1 MKTRALRLMSGPLKR
16 PAELSGSAEFDDFAA
31 RLGDLGDRI
40 GPRLTSEED
49 AEKVGREDDLTGRH
63 MNLSGDHG
71 EEPVAELVAALLSEQ
86 EVLVSDLDLV
96 VRPLAESHHISL
108 R

>member
-1 MKTRALRLMSGPLKR
+1 
-16 PAELSGSAEFDDFAA
+16 
-31 RLGDLGDRI
+31 
-40 GPRLTSEED
+40 
-49 AEKVGREDDLTGRH
+49 
-63 MNLSGDHG
+63 
-71 EEPVAELVAALLSEQ
+71 LLSEQ